1 MANYPVIKDK
11 LAMMCVCVC
20 IVCGCVCACM
30 CVCGCVA
37 VPAYRISNIAVNVD
51 LAPTM
56 LDMGGVDIPSHMDGT
71 SLLPLLK
78 ATRDT
83 QR

>member
-1 MANYPVIKDK
+1 
-11 LAMMCVCVC
+11 
-20 IVCGCVCACM
+20 M